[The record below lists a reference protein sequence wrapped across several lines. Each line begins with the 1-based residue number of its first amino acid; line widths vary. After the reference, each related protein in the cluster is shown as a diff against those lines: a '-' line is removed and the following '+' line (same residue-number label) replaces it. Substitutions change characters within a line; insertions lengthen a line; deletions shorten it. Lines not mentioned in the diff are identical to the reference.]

1 MKFRFL
7 LLTVLATALTGLTH
21 AGEPSAVVI
30 DVGRAVSDEDNRPL
44 LFGLQ
49 RQSFQLPLAVT
60 PPLTQDARLDFDV
73 LALDELFAASTTVP
87 AGSGNPT
94 LTVPAIPVP
103 PGGNPL
109 VIAELTLTDAAAS
122 ISTGTPDAAVYAL
135 VDLDGLASPAPA
147 AKIAIPDCEASLQA
161 CLACVICAVASTLPS
176 PYDQLWC
183 LGLETSKGAG
193 RPLDLTLLRRLR
205 DELMVTSASGRYY
218 ADRYRRASSAL
229 ARATFASPTL
239 VYDLLEANRLWAPA
253 IQSVL
258 NGDGSYVVDSAM
270 INIYEEVIAKLA
282 AEDVPGLSS
291 LIALENARIDPSS
304 LQGATAATFWD
315 HIESADTDSLFQ
327 ADFE

>member
-49 RQSFQLPLAVT
+49 RQPFQLPLAVT
-60 PPLTQDARLDFDV
+60 PPLTQAARLDFDV

-87 AGSGNPT
+87 SGSGNPT
-94 LTVPAIPVP
+94 LTIPAIPVP
-103 PGGNPL
+103 LGGNPL

-135 VDLDGLASPAPA
+135 VDLDGLASPV
-147 AKIAIPDCEASLQA
+147 AKIAIPDCGANLQM
-161 CLACVICAVASTLPS
+161 CLACAFCAVASTLPP
-176 PYDQLWC
+176 PYTQLWC
-183 LGLETSKGAG
+183 LGLETDKGDGAG
-193 RPLDLTLLRRLR
+193 RPLDLALLRRLR
-205 DELMVTSASGRYY
+205 DELMLTSASGRYY
-218 ADRYRRASSAL
+218 ADRYRHASRAL
-229 ARATFASPTL
+229 GRATFASPTL

-258 NGDGSYVVDSAM
+258 NGDGSYVIDSAM
-270 INIYEEVIAKLA
+270 IDIYEEVIAKLA

-304 LQGATAATFWD
+304 LQGATAAMFWG